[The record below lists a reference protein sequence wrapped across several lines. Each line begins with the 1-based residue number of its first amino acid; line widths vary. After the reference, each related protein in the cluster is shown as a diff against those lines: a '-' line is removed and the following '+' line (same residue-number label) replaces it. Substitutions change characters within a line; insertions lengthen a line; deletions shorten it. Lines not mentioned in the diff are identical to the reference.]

1 MSSPEPIGTNL
12 RRYRIAQEMSQES
25 LAEKAGISAQGYR
38 NIEGGKSVPRSET
51 LLALSRALDV
61 KLHDLVKPA
70 EPLRHVRFRS
80 HKNLKRREEVLA
92 RVSQWLDDY
101 RFLEE
106 LLDRRREYRLNRLT
120 SEIGRWSEDGV
131 DRARRAAA
139 AVRASEQL
147 ALGDEPIRNICG
159 LLESGAGIKL
169 LTRLKVATPVG
180 ADPAESGFFG
190 LSVAAEDSGPAV
202 VVNTWERISVE
213 RWIFTAAH
221 ELGHLLLHQGA
232 YKVDDSQEVEQEEK
246 EANVF
251 ASYFLMTPG
260 LFEKEWAETGGMAL
274 VDRVLKV
281 KRIFRV
287 SYSTVLY
294 RLGEMYPVYKDKF
307 WGRFHYD
314 YKRRYGRR
322 LARTDEPDP
331 LGQEHFGPVPLRSN
345 EPDGLS
351 PIDFTEDRLAALVRE
366 AVQEDKIS
374 LSRGAEILDLSLIE
388 FREWV
393 ASWNLES
400 VGVG

>member
-1 MSSPEPIGTNL
+1 MT
-12 RRYRIAQEMSQES
+12 QES
-25 LAEKAGISAQGYR
+25 LAEQAGISVQGYR
-38 NIEGGKSVPRSET
+38 NIEGGKSLPKSET
-51 LLALSRALDV
+51 LLALSRALGV

-80 HKNLKRREEVLA
+80 HKSLKRREEVLA
-92 RVSQWLDDY
+92 RVSRWLDDY
-101 RFLEE
+101 GFLEE
-106 LLDRRREYRLNRLT
+106 LLARRREYRLQTLT
-120 SEIGRWSEDGV
+120 SEIERWRAEGV
-131 DRARRAAA
+131 ERARRAAA
-139 AVRASEQL
+139 EVRGRL

-169 LTRLKVATPVG
+169 LTHLKVATPVG

-190 LSVAAEDSGPAV
+190 LSVAAEDGGPAV

-221 ELGHLLLHQGA
+221 ELGHLLMHPGA
-232 YKVDDSQEVEQEEK
+232 YKVDDSMEVEQEEK

-251 ASYFLMTPG
+251 ASYFLMPPG
-260 LFEKEWAETGGMAL
+260 LFQREWTETAGMAL

-294 RLGEMYPVYKDKF
+294 RLGEMYPVYKDQF
-307 WGRFHYD
+307 WGRFHDD
-314 YKRRYGRR
+314 YKRRYSGR

-331 LGQEHFGPVPLRSN
+331 LGQDHFGPVPLRSK

-366 AVQEDKIS
+366 AVEQNKIS
-374 LSRGAEILDLSLIE
+374 LSRGAEILDVSLIE
-388 FREWV
+388 LREWV

>member
-1 MSSPEPIGTNL
+1 MT
-12 RRYRIAQEMSQES
+12 QES
-25 LAEKAGISAQGYR
+25 LAEKAGISVQGYR
-38 NIEGGKSVPRSET
+38 NIEGSKSLPRSET
-51 LLALSRALDV
+51 LLALSQALDV
-61 KLHDLVKPA
+61 RLHDLVKPA

-92 RVSQWLDDY
+92 RVAQWLDDY
-101 RFLEE
+101 RFLED
-106 LLDRRREYRLNRLT
+106 LLERRQEYRLESLT
-120 SEIGRWSEDGV
+120 SEIGRWRADGV

-139 AVRASEQL
+139 EVRGSL

-180 ADPAESGFFG
+180 VDSAESGFFG
-190 LSVAAEDSGPAV
+190 LSVAAEDGGPAV

-221 ELGHLLLHQGA
+221 ELAHLLLHQGA
-232 YKVDDSQEVEQEEK
+232 YRVDDSQEVEQEER

-251 ASYFLMTPG
+251 ASYFLMPPG
-260 LFEKEWAETGGMAL
+260 LFQKEWAETAGMAL

-294 RLGEMYPVYKDKF
+294 RLSEMYPLHKDKF

-331 LGQEHFGPVPLRSN
+331 LGQENFGPVSLRSK

-351 PIDFTEDRLAALVRE
+351 PIDFTEDRLAGLVRE
-366 AVQEDKIS
+366 AVQQDKIS

-388 FREWV
+388 FREWI